1 MDAFERYVT
10 QELRL
15 RIVLADAGVEASA
28 GADGS
33 VAAEGT
39 SESEGIPAG
48 AAASAGTDALV
59 LFVTREALAAG
70 TWAAEAGMAVP
81 AALVQAVRASQE
93 RGRFSAGLGET
104 EALPTLGLMR
114 GYQALLLCGLGEA
127 ARVSTDAWRDAG
139 VYAARAALGQRL
151 ERLAAP
157 LPRADTRAG
166 LCERVQALAEG
177 LWLGGYRMPSYSAA
191 AAAEAPPLQS
201 VALLPAGSAE
211 PSARAELARAIEAAR
226 ATALAVYTARD
237 LTNLPGNYLGPEEL
251 ARAAQSLAARYGLEC
266 TVLDERGILE
276 HGMGGLAAVGQG
288 SVNPPRMIAVRYRGA
303 SSPEAGVLG
312 LVGKGITFDTGGIS
326 LKKPD
331 GMEEMISDMGG
342 AAVLLGLIHVLGRLK
357 PPMDVVMVIPTA
369 ENMPSGAAFKP
380 GDIVKLMDGQTVE
393 VLNTDA
399 EGRIVLADGVL
410 YAKKLG
416 ATRLIDVAT
425 LTGAVLVSFADVATG
440 AVTNDDALLQEVLA
454 NAQEAGEKIWPL
466 PNYPEYRD
474 MLKSRVADI
483 KNATGRDR
491 WAGCITAGLFI
502 GHFAGETPWVHLDT
516 GGTAWLWSERGTE
529 PAGGTG
535 ATVRTLARLLGKS

>member
-15 RIVLADAGVEASA
+15 HIAIAGAPVFTEEHAGEDVDADAKAGGGA
-28 GADGS
+28 GAR
-33 VAAEGT
+33 AEA
-39 SESEGIPAG
+39 AG
-48 AAASAGTDALV
+48 ADALV

-70 TWAAEAGMAVP
+70 TWAEEAGIAVP
-81 AALVQAVRASQE
+81 AALVQSVRASFE

-157 LPRADTRAG
+157 LPRAEGRAA

-177 LWLGGYRMPSYSAA
+177 LWLGAYRMPSYSAA
-191 AAAEAPPLQS
+191 AAGAEPPLQS
-201 VALLPAGSAE
+201 VALLPAGSAIE
-211 PSARAELARAIEAAR
+211 AERAELARAIEAAR

-251 ARAAQSLAARYGLEC
+251 ARAAQSLAARYGLDC
-266 TVLDERGILE
+266 TVLDERGIRE

-288 SVNPPRMIAVRYRGA
+288 SIHPPRMIAVRYRGA
-303 SSPEAGVLG
+303 ASSKAGVLG

-357 PPMDVVMVIPTA
+357 PSIDVVIVIPAA

-380 GDIVKLMDGQTVE
+380 GDIVTLMDGQTVE

-440 AVTNDDALLQEVLA
+440 AVTNHDGLLQEVLSSA
-454 NAQEAGEKIWPL
+454 KEAGEKIWPL

-483 KNATGRDR
+483 KNATSRDR

-516 GGTAWLWSERGTE
+516 GGTAWLWNERGTE